1 MEFTITCPVD
11 GAIEVGLEDIDTV
24 VLRGAERADM
34 TFVCPHCGTSIT
46 VGAVVPAFLL
56 AAMRALA
63 EEPSSDM
70 GGILVV
76 AGEMDGDGPAS
87 HDRPSAEAEHRIEAY
102 CEYFR
107 RQLEGIEGVD
117 GALAEIDSSVN
128 SA

>member
-24 VLRGAERADM
+24 VLRGDERADM

-63 EEPSSDM
+63 EEPTSDL
-70 GGILVV
+70 GGMLVV
-76 AGEMDGDGPAS
+76 SGDSVDSELRLSPAQ
-87 HDRPSAEAEHRIEAY
+87 EHRIEAY

-107 RQLEGIEGVD
+107 RQLDTVEDVE
-117 GALAEIDSSVN
+117 GALDEIDSSV
-128 SA
+128 SSG

>member
-63 EEPSSDM
+63 EEPTSDL
-70 GGILVV
+70 GGLLVV
-76 AGEMDGDGPAS
+76 SGDS
-87 HDRPSAEAEHRIEAY
+87 VDTDSRPSLGQEHRIEAY

-107 RQLEGIEGVD
+107 RQLDTVEDVE

-128 SA
+128 AG

>member
-1 MEFTITCPVD
+1 MMEFTITCPVD

-34 TFVCPHCGTSIT
+34 TFVCPHCGTAIT

-56 AAMRALA
+56 SAMRALA
-63 EEPSSDM
+63 EEPASDL
-70 GGILVV
+70 GGLLVV
-76 AGEMDGDGPAS
+76 SGESVDSDV
-87 HDRPSAEAEHRIEAY
+87 RPSPAQEHRIEAY

-107 RQLEGIEGVD
+107 RQLDTVEDVD

-128 SA
+128 AG